1 MPVGFLRHWINM
13 FCQLKWNTS
22 MWASERTLMLII
34 KEFSRKSSLCPLS
47 HSYRLAFFCIM
58 SHVFDPFS
66 GQICEMVLNGLWY
79 CCVAVQPHNIHS
91 LCLDWD
97 GNMSLWWPILVVQ
110 SQRPSG
116 TLALRR
122 VTLLWQRCCYF
133 FQAIRDL
140 QNISQPRQLA
150 KYFQMMYDDDIW
162 MIQTTVREVNTGA
175 GWLSVS

>member
-1 MPVGFLRHWINM
+1 
-13 FCQLKWNTS
+13 
-22 MWASERTLMLII
+22 
-34 KEFSRKSSLCPLS
+34 
-47 HSYRLAFFCIM
+47 M

-66 GQICEMVLNGLWY
+66 GQICGMVLNGLWY

-97 GNMSLWWPILVVQ
+97 GSMSLWWPILVVQ

-133 FQAIRDL
+133 FQATRLAEHFTATPAGKIFPDDVWWWYMNDPNNSAGGTYWCWLTVCFLVYCFPMWQEARDL
-140 QNISQPRQLA
+140 FVSKKILTFTTWKEIPLKVATKTFWFTRDLEVQNLWTCKQHFR
-150 KYFQMMYDDDIW
+150 
-162 MIQTTVREVNTGA
+162 
-175 GWLSVS
+175 